1 METQRRVTPGRLRRL
16 TEELLEEQLGVVER
30 SSAPD
35 VLVDEID
42 YALRPPRHERRVPSY
57 GSFVL
62 PTGALDQW
70 VARTGLSVVGR
81 KTTNVVDDDARRYAD
96 GLTSWTLRTNGG
108 VDALVVF
115 DRPAGSERDLV
126 VLAASSG
133 AMMVQRHPSGDVRL
147 VGSFGV
153 ARWDGLTWHVER
165 PVSEWLTQTPWS
177 DEPDRSMV
185 IEQLLHFAVHDL
197 GAAAIGSILV
207 YGLSDDDR
215 TDNLERRLATPP
227 PLNVTH
233 PPDLAPLRH
242 VLTQLD
248 GAAVFA
254 SDGTLIDLGARLV
267 PSAVAEADVAP
278 LRGTRHTSAR
288 RFSHD
293 HPSATVIAVSDEG
306 PVTVF
311 QHGVVIGHSG
321 LDGLEPMR

>member
-1 METQRRVTPGRLRRL
+1 METQRRVAPGRLRRL

-42 YALRPPRHERRVPSY
+42 YALRPPRHERRIPSY

-62 PTGALDQW
+62 PTGPLEQW
-70 VARTGLSVVGR
+70 VERTGLSVVSR
-81 KTTNVVDDDARRYAD
+81 QTTDVVDDDARRYAD

-133 AMMVQRHPSGDVRL
+133 AMMVQRHPRGDVRL

-165 PVSEWLTQTPWS
+165 PVADWLAQAPWY
-177 DEPDRSMV
+177 DEHGGSSV
-185 IEQLLHFAVHDL
+185 LEQLLRFAVHDL
-197 GAAAIGSILV
+197 GAATIGSILV
-207 YGLSDDDR
+207 YGLTDDERADG
-215 TDNLERRLATPP
+215 LERRLAVPP

-248 GAAVFA
+248 GATVFA

-267 PSAVAEADVAP
+267 PSTVAEADVAP

-293 HPSATVIAVSDEG
+293 HASATVIAVSEEG

-311 QHGVVIGHSG
+311 QRGEIIGQSRV
-321 LDGLEPMR
+321 D